1 MLLRFEVSNYGSIL
15 DPVELSMIAVD
26 EDRAATRG
34 FEHFSE
40 RVLTVA
46 GIYGP
51 NASGK
56 STVLEALA
64 WLSFAVGAS
73 LRRWSD
79 IVPRRPHRFG
89 GGPDRPSTFE
99 ADFEVGGVRHSYRL
113 EVVYGGVLYESLCS
127 YPERRRRTLFEREG
141 DEISFRRGL
150 TGVGGIEQLLT
161 PTTLALS
168 AAVRLG
174 SPVIGAA
181 GKALWWMHALG
192 PKRQGATLLLPPE
205 YDPFAEAL
213 MGQLED
219 WETEPGPDIAMRDA
233 YLELLRFADSEID
246 DVIVLSDNDPEP
258 SNPRRRLRFVRNDAG
273 EPVLFEFGQESAGT
287 QAWFNLL
294 GPAFGALRHGQVLL
308 FDEIDASLHPRL
320 SARLIELF
328 QDPQTNPH
336 GAQLIFTTHDTSLL
350 GALNRDEVWFT
361 EKAPGGATR
370 LIALAEF
377 GGDRVR
383 RSLNLERAYLQGRFG
398 AIPDVDQADLRIVV
412 ATALDVANTASD

>member
-1 MLLRFEVSNYGSIL
+1 MLLRFEISNYRSIL
-15 DPVELSMIAVD
+15 DPVELSMVAVD
-26 EDRAATRG
+26 EDRAAARG
-34 FEHFSE
+34 FDQLSE

-64 WLSFAVGAS
+64 WLSFAVRTS
-73 LRRWSD
+73 LHSWSNF
-79 IVPRRPHRFG
+79 VPRFPHRFG
-89 GGPDRPSTFE
+89 DGPQRPSTFE
-99 ADFEVGGVRHSYRL
+99 VDFEVDGVRHGYRL
-113 EVVYGGVLYESLCS
+113 EVDFASVLYESLHS

-141 DEISFRRGL
+141 DDISFRRGL
-150 TGVGGIEQLLT
+150 SRVAGIQQLLT

-168 AAVRLG
+168 AAMRLG
-174 SPVIGAA
+174 DPVIGSA
-181 GKALWWMHALG
+181 GSALAWMRARG
-192 PKRQGATLLLPPE
+192 PKEGGAALFVPSDQ
-205 YDPFAEAL
+205 DPTAL
-213 MGQLED
+213 MFMAQPGHCM
-219 WETEPGPDIAMRDA
+219 TESGRDPA
-233 YLELLRFADSEID
+233 TRRALVELLRFADPEID
-246 DVIVLSDNDPEP
+246 DVVIVSGDALDTSDSRHP
-258 SNPRRRLRFVRNDAG
+258 LRFVRQDDG
-273 EPVLFEFGQESAGT
+273 EPVQFEIDEESAGT
-287 QAWFNLL
+287 QAWFALL
-294 GPAFGALRHGQVLL
+294 GPAFEALLDGQVLL

-320 SARLIELF
+320 STRLIELF

-398 AIPDVDQADLRIVV
+398 AIPDVDQADLRNAVG
-412 ATALDVANTASD
+412 AALEAAHALRD

>member
-26 EDRAATRG
+26 EDRAATRD
-34 FEHFSE
+34 FDRFSE

-56 STVLEALA
+56 STVLAALA
-64 WLSFAVGAS
+64 WLSYAVGAS

-79 IVPRRPHRFG
+79 VVPCYPHRFG
-89 GGPDRPSTFE
+89 SGPDRPSTFE

-113 EVVYGGVLYESLCS
+113 EVVYGGVVYESLCS

-141 DEISFRRGL
+141 DEINFRRGL
-150 TGVGGIEQLLT
+150 TGVGGIQQLLT

-168 AAVRLG
+168 AAIRLG
-174 SPVIGAA
+174 TPVIGVA
-181 GKALWWMHALG
+181 GRALSPMHPLG
-192 PKRQGATLLLPPE
+192 PRRQGASPFLPPE
-205 YDPFAEAL
+205 HDPFTEIL
-213 MGQLED
+213 MGLFED
-219 WETEPGPDIAMRDA
+219 WETESGLDLAIRDA
-233 YLELLRFADSEID
+233 YVKLLRFADPEID
-246 DVIVLSDNDPEP
+246 DVIVLSDDDLEP

-273 EPVLFEFGQESAGT
+273 EPVHFEIDLESAGT

-294 GPAFGALRHGQVLL
+294 GPAFGALRHGRVLL

-320 SARLIELF
+320 SARLIDLF

-370 LIALAEF
+370 LVALAEF

-398 AIPDVDQADLRIVV
+398 AIPDVDQADLRSAVGAALEV
-412 ATALDVANTASD
+412 ASAASG